1 MRTNTNTILCSL
13 VLLFS
18 CGETKESGREKQDT
32 TSLILSEEPPSPSE
46 EEKVVEKPEY
56 TGYRFRV
63 DSLHIGDSLVRETK
77 DRIIERY
84 AGLSDWYDSLNE
96 DIDWMEKKP
105 SGEFRDAIMKT
116 KEESILPGISKAG
129 LLAESYRERIRESGE
144 AKKELTNL
152 GALLSNDTIGY
163 DFHSIKSSSTP
174 PYRYYL
180 EYQHDID
187 AVPVEYDMLPSL
199 GEDTVQNCLREMV
212 HLEGDKAQLSVPYY
226 LFGEARPYLYVF
238 LIFHWVRKEGEWFLD
253 GMDIEEDRT
262 QHRWGF

>member
-1 MRTNTNTILCSL
+1 MRTNTNIILFSL

-18 CGETKESGREKQDT
+18 CGETKESGKEKQDT
-32 TSLILSEEPPSPSE
+32 ASVALSEETSSPPE

-96 DIDWMEKKP
+96 GVIRNVETVDQEWFGTHDIEDL
-105 SGEFRDAIMKT
+105 F
-116 KEESILPGISKAG
+116 LGIENTD
-129 LLAESYRERIRESGE
+129 LLTESYRERIKGSGE

-253 GMDIEEDRT
+253 DMDIEEDRT